1 MHSQAVYR
9 ARELVAKITTSDVVL
24 ACSNL
29 HTGGQPTFSHQ
40 MVLIASVVCSCASG
54 LITFLPSLSFWATA
68 AAAVLK
74 GEHADQQHPVY
85 VLGRGRVSEKYLVD
99 KSNKKAKSD
108 QKIQQIANK
117 CH

>member
-1 MHSQAVYR
+1 M
-9 ARELVAKITTSDVVL
+9 
-24 ACSNL
+24 
-29 HTGGQPTFSHQ
+29 
-40 MVLIASVVCSCASG
+40 
-54 LITFLPSLSFWATA
+54 FLPSLSFWVAA

-108 QKIQQIANK
+108 QKIQKKSKQM
-117 CH
+117 

>member
-1 MHSQAVYR
+1 
-9 ARELVAKITTSDVVL
+9 
-24 ACSNL
+24 
-29 HTGGQPTFSHQ
+29 
-40 MVLIASVVCSCASG
+40 MVLIASVVSCGSG
-54 LITFLPSLSFWATA
+54 LITFLPSLSFWAAA

-108 QKIQQIANK
+108 QKIQKKSKQM
-117 CH
+117 